1 MIAAIG
7 RLGARTIARVRRL
20 LYALGFMVEV
30 FKQTARFITG
40 RTLGYRVLTMQ
51 MLFTGVEA
59 LSVVATISLSLG
71 AVIVIQG
78 LSLLP
83 QFGQGQLIFDVLIIV
98 ITRELGPLLTGLIVT
113 ARSGTAISTELGNMV
128 INHEIDAYTV
138 TGINPIRHIVVPRF
152 LGVTLSTLVLN
163 LYFNIFG
170 LLGSFV
176 VTQFFNPIR
185 LREYSN
191 GLLAAL
197 SLTDVAASVVKS
209 IVFGAIIAIV
219 ATFHGLQVERAS
231 TEIPVAAIRS
241 VGQGITLLIVAN
253 AIITLVYY
261 I

>member
-1 MIAAIG
+1 MGPIEGIG
-7 RLGARTIARVRRL
+7 SATIGRVRRI

-30 FKQTARFITG
+30 FKQTFRFLTKRRVG
-40 RTLGYRVLTMQ
+40 SRVLTMQ
-51 MLFTGVEA
+51 VLFTGVEA

-83 QFGQGQLIFDVLIIV
+83 QFGQGQLLFDILIIV
-98 ITRELGPLLTGLIVT
+98 ITRELGPLLTGVIVT
-113 ARSGTAISTELGNMV
+113 ARSGTAISTELGNMI
-128 INHEIDAYTV
+128 INHEIEAYSV

-152 LGVTLSTLVLN
+152 IGVTLSTVLLN

-176 VTQFFNPIR
+176 VTQFVNPIP
-185 LREYSN
+185 LTEYLN
-191 GLLAAL
+191 GLLASL
-197 SLTDVAASVVKS
+197 SLTDVISSVVKS
-209 IVFGAIIAIV
+209 IVFGAIIALV
-219 ATFHGLQVERAS
+219 ATFHGLQVVRAS

-241 VGQGITLLIVAN
+241 VSHGIILLIIAN

>member
-1 MIAAIG
+1 MIEAIS
-7 RLGARTIARVRRL
+7 RLGERIITRIRRVF
-20 LYALGFMVEV
+20 YALGFMVEV
-30 FKQTARFITG
+30 FKQTIRFITG
-40 RTLGYRVLTMQ
+40 RHVGYRVLTMQ

-59 LSVVATISLSLG
+59 LSVVSTISLSLG

-83 QFGQGQLIFDVLIIV
+83 QFGQGQLIFDILIIV

-128 INHEIDAYTV
+128 ISHEIDAFTV
-138 TGINPIRHIVVPRF
+138 AGINPVRHIVVPRF
-152 LGVTLSTLVLN
+152 LGVTFSTLVLN

-176 VTQFFNPIR
+176 VTQFVNPIR

-197 SLTDVAASVVKS
+197 SLTDVVSSVVKS
-209 IVFGAIIAIV
+209 VVFGAIIAIV

>member
-1 MIAAIG
+1 VG
-7 RLGARTIARVRRL
+7 FVERVGSRTIARVRKL
-20 LYALGFMVEV
+20 GYALGFMVEV
-30 FKQTARFITG
+30 FKQTPRFITG
-40 RTLGYRVLTMQ
+40 RHVGYRVLTMQ
-51 MLFTGVEA
+51 MLFTGVDA
-59 LSVVATISLSLG
+59 LSVVATISLSFG

-83 QFGQGQLIFDVLIIV
+83 QFGQGQLIFDILIIV

-113 ARSGTAISTELGNMV
+113 ARSGTAIATELGNMV
-128 INHEIDAYTV
+128 ISHEIDAYSIS
-138 TGINPIRHIVVPRF
+138 GINPIRHIVVPRF
-152 LGVTLSTLVLN
+152 LGVTLSTMMLN

-176 VTQFFNPIR
+176 VTQFVNPIR
-185 LREYSN
+185 LREYFT
-191 GLLAAL
+191 GLLGAI
-197 SLTDVAASVVKS
+197 SLTDVVSSVVKS
-209 IVFGAIIAIV
+209 VVFGAIIALV

>member
-1 MIAAIG
+1 MGAVE
-7 RLGARTIARVRRL
+7 RLGQRTIARGRRVM
-20 LYALGFMVEV
+20 YALGFMVEV
-30 FKQTARFITG
+30 LKQTWRFITG
-40 RTLGYRVLTMQ
+40 KHVGYRVLTMQ
-51 MLFTGVEA
+51 VLFTGVEA
-59 LSVVATISLSLG
+59 LSVVATISLSIG

-83 QFGQGQLIFDVLIIV
+83 QFGQGQLLYDILIIV

-113 ARSGTAISTELGNMV
+113 ARSGTAIATELGNMV
-128 INHEIDAYTV
+128 ISHEIDAYTV
-138 TGINPIRHIVVPRF
+138 TGINPVRHIVVPRF
-152 LGVTLSTLVLN
+152 IGVTLSTVVLN

-176 VTQFFNPIR
+176 VTQFVNPVR
-185 LREYSN
+185 LSEYFN
-191 GLLAAL
+191 GLLASL
-197 SLTDVAASVVKS
+197 SLTDVASSVVKS
-209 IVFGAIIAIV
+209 VVFGAIIALV